1 MKGNRLRVKDGIAVR
16 SSFVRVRD
24 IAGEVKFCHVLRD
37 VRTTVT
43 TEERVIQRPHVS
55 FRIPLANI
63 VSLVPYT
70 PDMPLTPSS
79 PLPLPAAIPFAGSPY
94 RITVTGMTVY
104 TRNGKRDWSRA
115 DLVVP
120 LSRVL
125 LEQLACYSRLTV
137 FR

>member
-1 MKGNRLRVKDGIAVR
+1 MP
-16 SSFVRVRD
+16 SPFVRVRD

-43 TEERVIQRPHVS
+43 TEELVIQRPHLS

-70 PDMPLTPSS
+70 PGMALTSSAS

-104 TRNGKRDWSRA
+104 TRSGKRDWSRA

-125 LEQLACYSRLTV
+125 LEQLARYSRLTV

>member
-1 MKGNRLRVKDGIAVR
+1 MR
-16 SSFVRVRD
+16 SPFVRVRD

-43 TEERVIQRPHVS
+43 TEELVIQRPHVS

-70 PDMPLTPSS
+70 PDVPLTSPA

-94 RITVTGMTVY
+94 RITVAGLTVY
-104 TRNGKRDWSRA
+104 TRSGKRDWTRA

-125 LEQLACYSRLTV
+125 LEQLARYSRLTV

>member
-1 MKGNRLRVKDGIAVR
+1 MRLP
-16 SSFVRVRD
+16 FVRVRD

-43 TEERVIQRPHVS
+43 TEELVIQRPHVS
-55 FRIPLANI
+55 YRIPLANI

-70 PDMPLTPSS
+70 PDVALTSPA

-94 RITVTGMTVY
+94 RITALGMTVY
-104 TRNGKRDWSRA
+104 TRSGKRDWPRA

-125 LEQLACYSRLTV
+125 LEQLARYSRLTV